1 MVAAQLMDQLVKTQA
16 ERNALR
22 HEVADLR
29 AQVEWFKRNLFGQG
43 KSETFDALQ
52 TRLKFDDE
60 VTQPEVP
67 AAPKEQIHYERS
79 KPTKRELPAERFK
92 DLPVLET
99 TELIPDAVK
108 ADPQAYE
115 RIGEESTFEVKI
127 TPPKLWKRAIVRP
140 KFRHKLDRSQPLT
153 VAAALKRPIDNSYAS
168 AELLAYIALS
178 KYLYPIPLYRQEKM
192 SAHWGAQLSRKTMV
206 DWIEAVAD
214 WFNPIYG
221 RMRQKLLEGDYLQAD
236 DGAHCA

>member
-67 AAPKEQIHYERS
+67 AAPKNRS
-79 KPTKRELPAERFK
+79 ITSDRSRLSVSCLQERFK

-115 RIGEESTFEVKI
+115 RIGEEST
-127 TPPKLWKRAIVRP
+127 LR
-140 KFRHKLDRSQPLT
+140 
-153 VAAALKRPIDNSYAS
+153 
-168 AELLAYIALS
+168 
-178 KYLYPIPLYRQEKM
+178 
-192 SAHWGAQLSRKTMV
+192 
-206 DWIEAVAD
+206 
-214 WFNPIYG
+214 
-221 RMRQKLLEGDYLQAD
+221 
-236 DGAHCA
+236 

>member
-1 MVAAQLMDQLVKTQA
+1 MCIMVAAQLMDQLVKTQA

-60 VTQPEVP
+60 VIQPEVP

-153 VAAALKRPIDNSYAS
+153 VGSFKAPDR
-168 AELLAYIALS
+168 
-178 KYLYPIPLYRQEKM
+178 
-192 SAHWGAQLSRKTMV
+192 
-206 DWIEAVAD
+206 
-214 WFNPIYG
+214 
-221 RMRQKLLEGDYLQAD
+221 
-236 DGAHCA
+236 